1 MEKQNKSIVIGGV
14 GGQGIL
20 KMSDILC
27 ETALI
32 EGYDVKKS
40 EVHGMAQRGG
50 SVTSHVKFG
59 EKVYSPLIEPGRA
72 DIVITLELLEAL
84 RYSHF
89 ASEDGIIIYDS
100 FKIDPPVV
108 YTGQERYPDYVEEKL
123 GKLNVKTVKIEA
135 FKVAIEL
142 KNPRT
147 QNVVMLGAMA
157 DFLPFEEESFFEAMK
172 RVLPHKFIDIN
183 IEAFKQGRK
192 LMSKKV

>member
-1 MEKQNKSIVIGGV
+1 MEKQSKNIVIGGV

-59 EKVYSPLIEPGRA
+59 EEVYSPLVEPGTA
-72 DIVITLELLEAL
+72 NIVITLELLEAL

-89 ASEDGIIIYDS
+89 TSHNGILIYDD

-108 YTGQERYPDYVEEKL
+108 YTGLEKYPDYVENR
-123 GKLNVKTVKIEA
+123 LNELTVKTVKIQA
-135 FKVAIEL
+135 FKVAIAL
-142 KNPRT
+142 KNSRT

-157 DFLPFEEESFFEAMK
+157 DFLPFKEDSFFEAM
-172 RVLPHKFIDIN
+172 RNVLPEKFIDVN
-183 IEAFKQGRK
+183 IKAFREGRK
-192 LMSKKV
+192 LIKKEV